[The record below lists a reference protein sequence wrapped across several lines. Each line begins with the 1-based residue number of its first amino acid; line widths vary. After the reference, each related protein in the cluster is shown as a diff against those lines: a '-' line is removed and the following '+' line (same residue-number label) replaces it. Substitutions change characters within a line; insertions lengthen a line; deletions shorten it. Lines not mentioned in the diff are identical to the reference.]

1 MENKDGVFP
10 VTLGCEVQGR
20 SVNLFGDKGWMITN
34 MGKTFLTIII
44 SITLFC
50 CKTESV
56 VKYPETP
63 SEDEKLK
70 NAYVAEDYDTVLDC
84 LKNGA
89 DGGVFFDNGMSI
101 LFDVYQK
108 YDKGNTKIDEIFDY
122 YLSYRKECFKDP
134 VVLFGKCENQ
144 TVGSYIAHFGN
155 IDLIRRIATE
165 KIPVNSPKEDT
176 TDTVLINLALA
187 SNVTELRH
195 STFGVIEY
203 NLLEKHERMN
213 LLLDAG
219 ADATLQ
225 TADKKSIF
233 LFFQWYP
240 IDEDFTDVLDKMLKQ
255 GADIYAK
262 DDLGRSALT
271 WAVYPFALS
280 VNSERYIEYLL
291 RHGVEVTQDD
301 IDLLEYNGPVNTMAE
316 KEKLDHLRKL
326 LRDNVVSNYSETG
339 F

>member
-1 MENKDGVFP
+1 
-10 VTLGCEVQGR
+10 
-20 SVNLFGDKGWMITN
+20 
-34 MGKTFLTIII
+34 MGKTFLAIVI

-70 NAYVAEDYDTVLDC
+70 NAYIAEDYHTVLDC

-108 YDKGNTKIDEIFDY
+108 YDKGNTKIDEIFEY
-122 YLSYRKECFKDP
+122 YLSCRQRCFKDP
-134 VVLFGKCENQ
+134 IQLFGKYEKQ
-144 TVGSYIAHFGN
+144 TVGSYLALFGN
-155 IDLIRRIATE
+155 IDLIRRIAKE
-165 KIPVNSPKEDT
+165 KIPINSPKEPFNDT
-176 TDTVLINLALA
+176 ALFLLAG
-187 SNVTELRH
+187 SITNELSH
-195 STFGVIEY
+195 SSFGAIE
-203 NLLEKHERMN
+203 NNFLEKHERLN

-219 ADATLQ
+219 ADATRR
-225 TADKKSIF
+225 TNRGYSIF
-233 LFFQWYP
+233 IEFQWYP
-240 IDEDFTDVLDKMLKQ
+240 KDEDFTDVLDRMLEQ
-255 GADIYAK
+255 GADILAK
-262 DDLGRSALT
+262 DDHGRSALT
-271 WAVYPFALS
+271 WAVYPFALD
-280 VNSERYIEYLL
+280 VNSERYIEYLIS
-291 RHGVEVTQDD
+291 HGVEVTQDD

-316 KEKLDHLRKL
+316 KEKLDRLRKL